1 MTKQT
6 TQYLFYLYFIT
17 GRVNWQQQ
25 KQLSTQHKFVA
36 FTPLQTQRKPLAL
49 CMKDEKENRSH
60 SVKLTKRGAY
70 LNKMTGGATR
80 GGVHRNRKKELSRNF
95 CRKS

>member
-1 MTKQT
+1 MTKQIAE
-6 TQYLFYLYFIT
+6 YLFYLYFIT
-17 GRVNWQQQ
+17 GRVNWQHQ
-25 KQLSTQHKFVA
+25 KQLPGQHKSLA

-70 LNKMTGGATR
+70 LNKMTGGGNR
-80 GGVHRNRKKELSRNF
+80 GGVHRNHKRELSRNF

>member
-1 MTKQT
+1 
-6 TQYLFYLYFIT
+6 
-17 GRVNWQQQ
+17 
-25 KQLSTQHKFVA
+25 
-36 FTPLQTQRKPLAL
+36 
-49 CMKDEKENRSH
+49 MKVPTAQSRNRGEYEH
-60 SVKLTKRGAY
+60 TVKLTKRGAY